1 MRGHKSSGLENG
13 TRYVALE
20 DVKRDLPDDI
30 TIGRFPMK
38 LFHNQSKC
46 ARCGL
51 SGYPSY
57 RCPGK
62 PDTRKRCFRCGSVS
76 HMRQDCQNEITC
88 NYCAQSG
95 HVMVDCDARKE
106 IRDRSSHD
114 THEIDRSGTN
124 DVKEPSTPNERGHIK
139 DDNKLP

>member
-13 TRYVALE
+13 KRYVALE

-30 TIGRFPMK
+30 IIGRFPMK

-51 SGYPSY
+51 TGHPSY
-57 RCPGK
+57 CCPGT

-88 NYCAQSG
+88 NYSAQSG
-95 HVMVDCDARKE
+95 HVMADCDARKE
-106 IRDRSSHD
+106 IRDSRARSSHD

-124 DVKEPSTPNERGHIK
+124 DVKEPSTPNDI
-139 DDNKLP
+139 